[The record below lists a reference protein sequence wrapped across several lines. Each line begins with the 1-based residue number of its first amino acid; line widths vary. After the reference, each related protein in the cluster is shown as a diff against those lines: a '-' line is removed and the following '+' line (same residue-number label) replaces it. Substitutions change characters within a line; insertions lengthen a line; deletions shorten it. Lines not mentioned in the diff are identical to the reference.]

1 MKPLVTEF
9 SNPIDYKSNCT
20 KSILS
25 KLIPFETV
33 KMLQISDVQD
43 RKSLKRMLCEVVE
56 RRDKFKAKWGPKYE
70 QKLRFNMVQQV

>member
-1 MKPLVTEF
+1 MISFVITL

-25 KLIPFETV
+25 QLSPFETV

-43 RKSLKRMLCEVVE
+43 RKSLKRLLCEVVE
-56 RRDKFKAKWGPKYE
+56 RRDKFKAKWGRKYE